1 MQIQKRSERS
11 DKKIN
16 LKYKFLSVILIPL
29 AFLIKQIMS
38 KNPEFTE
45 DVYSRGIY
53 KIIMQP
59 VSLLTGLFPFSVAE
73 LVLITLVIYIPIRF
87 IYLIIRTVRKGDGIL
102 LLRFFANLVLLG
114 SLWFFVQVMVWNINY
129 ERLPYSELA
138 GINVQDSSLDE
149 LEALCRWLVDE
160 TNKLREQVTENP
172 DGIMYIEGG
181 YKSVLKRA
189 YKGYEALEQKYP
201 FLNGKY
207 GPPKPVM
214 LSRLMSH
221 TNIIGIY
228 SCLTGEANIDIDIP
242 EMSLASTVMHEMA
255 HQRGFAREDEANY
268 IAYKACM
275 AHPDIDFK
283 YSGSVLALQYSMNAL
298 YAESPERYFDVAGN
312 YSPGY
317 QRDLEAEREYWKH
330 FQGVTREV
338 ADKMND
344 TYLKLNGQEDGVK
357 SYGRMIDLL
366 LAEYKSSYSKYMVQ
380 SNISE
385 EKK

>member
-1 MQIQKRSERS
+1 MLSKKTS
-11 DKKIN
+11 DKKIDF
-16 LKYKFLSVILIPL
+16 KFKFLSVILIPL
-29 AFLIKQIMS
+29 ALFIKQVMARY
-38 KNPEFTE
+38 PEFTE
-45 DVYSRGIY
+45 NVYSRGIY

-59 VSLLTGLFPFSVAE
+59 VSLLTGLVPFSVAE
-73 LVLITLVIYIPIRF
+73 LVLIILVIYIPVRL
-87 IYLIIRTVRKGDGIL
+87 IYIIIRAVRKGEGIL
-102 LLRFFANLVLLG
+102 VWRFFANLVLLG
-114 SLWFFVQVMVWNINY
+114 SLWFFIQVIVWNINY
-129 ERLPYSELA
+129 ERLPYSRLA

-160 TNKLREQVTENP
+160 TNKLREQVPENQ
-172 DGIMYIEGG
+172 DGIMYVEGG

-189 YKGYEALEQKYP
+189 YKGYEVLKQEYP
-201 FLNGKY
+201 FLDGKY

-242 EMSLASTVMHEMA
+242 DMSLASTVMHEMA

-268 IAYKACM
+268 IAYKACI

-283 YSGSVLALQYSMNAL
+283 YSGSVMALQYSMNAL
-298 YAESPERYFDVAGN
+298 YSESPERYFSVAAN
-312 YSPGY
+312 YSSGY
-317 QRDLEAEREYWKH
+317 LRDLEAEREYWKQ
-330 FQGVTREV
+330 FQGVTKEV

-366 LAEYKSSYSKYMVQ
+366 LAEYKDSYSKYMVQ
-380 SNISE
+380 SGITE
-385 EKK
+385 EK

>member
-1 MQIQKRSERS
+1 MQIEKKP
-11 DKKIN
+11 DKKVN
-16 LKYKFLSVILIPL
+16 FKYKFLSVLLIPL
-29 AFLIKQIMS
+29 ALLIKRIMAEY
-38 KNPEFTE
+38 PEFTE
-45 DVYSRGIY
+45 NVYSRGIY

-59 VSLLTGLFPFSVAE
+59 VSLLTGLIPISVAE
-73 LVLITLVIYIPIRF
+73 LALIILVIYIPIRL
-87 IYLIIRTVRKGDGIL
+87 IYIIIRAVRKGEGIL
-102 LLRFFANLVLLG
+102 ILRFFANLVLLG

-129 ERLPYSELA
+129 ERLPYSDLA

-160 TNKLREQVTENP
+160 TNRLREQVPENQ
-172 DGIMYIEGG
+172 DGIMYVEGG

-189 YKGYEALEQKYP
+189 YKGYDVLKQEYP
-201 FLNGKY
+201 FLGGKY
-207 GPPKPVM
+207 GPPKPVL

-283 YSGSVLALQYSMNAL
+283 YSGTVMALQYSMNAL
-298 YAESPERYFDVAGN
+298 YSESPERYFDIAVN

-317 QRDLEAEREYWKH
+317 RRDLEAEREYWKH

-366 LAEYKSSYSKYMVQ
+366 LAEYKGSYSKYMVQ
-380 SNISE
+380 RSIPGDKN
-385 EKK
+385 